1 MQVMERLRGDRPP
14 PDALQGEEPAGG
26 ARPGS
31 EGAHAAE
38 RGGLPPVAATG
49 KEPGAAEAKRDRFDV
64 KRTWQAGVGAVL
76 IPLGVV
82 IILFG
87 WYGAAHTPYVQQQI
101 PFMASGSFIGLGL
114 MVTGGL
120 LFWAQWLYRIYD
132 QADLHQEQLA
142 VTQQALV
149 KVLGDL
155 SEAVSRLGALPTG
168 MPGTAQ
174 PSEASSP
181 EPSEASSPAPS
192 EASSPVL
199 PTAPS
204 RVLPP
209 QALGVP
215 ASGAK
220 GRLYATA
227 VGSAYHL
234 GDCPVVASFTGGV
247 HEVDEAAR
255 ARMQPCRICHPD
267 T

>member
-1 MQVMERLRGDRPP
+1 MQVMERLRGDRPA
-14 PDALQGEEPAGG
+14 PDALPSEEPVGG
-26 ARPGS
+26 ALPGS
-31 EGAHAAE
+31 TGAQGAE
-38 RGGLPPVAATG
+38 RGGIPPVAPTG
-49 KEPGAAEAKRDRFDV
+49 NEPGAVEAKRDRFDV

-155 SEAVSRLGALPTG
+155 SEAVSRLGSLPAG
-168 MPGTAQ
+168 MPGIAQ
-174 PSEASSP
+174 PSEV
-181 EPSEASSPAPS
+181 PSLVPSPAP
-192 EASSPVL
+192 APA
-199 PTAPS
+199 PAPAPS
-204 RVLPP
+204 LVPSLVPAP

-267 T
+267 A